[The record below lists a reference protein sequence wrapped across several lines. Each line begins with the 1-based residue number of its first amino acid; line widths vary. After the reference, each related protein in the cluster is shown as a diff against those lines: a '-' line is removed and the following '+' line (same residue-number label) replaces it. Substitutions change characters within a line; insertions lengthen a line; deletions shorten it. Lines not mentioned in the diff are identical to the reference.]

1 MIMPLATIRRFFRKP
16 PDSEA
21 IEQKYKPYQ
30 KKKEML
36 QKQVLDK
43 LNKRIEE
50 VTFSMHSTEDNTTAM
65 NFLPYS
71 EVENEFAG
79 LLEQFDANDSDIE
92 ALKAFDSGY
101 DSDLN

>member
-1 MIMPLATIRRFFRKP
+1 
-16 PDSEA
+16 
-21 IEQKYKPYQ
+21 
-30 KKKEML
+30 ML

-50 VTFSMHSTEDNTTAM
+50 VTLSMHSTEDNTTTM
-65 NFLPYS
+65 NFLEYS
-71 EVENEFAG
+71 EVANEFAG